1 MGSFLEDLI
10 NREVSSGQTEPRTRT
25 GEEVKNMAKS
35 MVRERRV
42 LSSPD
47 IVNASFPLEGFPERV
62 KQVTKG
68 GLKCSVDRE
77 EEQYVFA

>member
-1 MGSFLEDLI
+1 MCSIRHLSDVTGGFLGDLI
-10 NREVSSGQTEPRTRT
+10 NREVSSGQTEPKTRT

-35 MVRERRV
+35 MVRDRGV

-47 IVNASFPLEGFPERV
+47 NVNASFSLESFPERL

-68 GLKCSVDRE
+68 G
-77 EEQYVFA
+77 